1 MRTLLLAL
9 LAFAVPLAASAAA
22 ARPTPERRLTD
33 RDLRRYAA
41 ARFDKRALMFRRIVL
56 GRHHGTLVVADHP
69 CGDVCPQYTR
79 RIVHYDVPPELCAG
93 AGGIVEEV
101 LVPSGIA
108 VQRKRFCLPRV
119 LAKAPPG

>member
-1 MRTLLLAL
+1 LRTLLLAL
-9 LAFAVPLAASAAA
+9 LALALPLAAA
-22 ARPTPERRLTD
+22 ARPTPERRLSD

-101 LVPSGIA
+101 MVPSGIA
-108 VQRKRFCLPRV
+108 VTRKRFCVPRV
-119 LAKAPPG
+119 LAKAVPPS